1 MEATQKRT
9 LLRIAAGAVL
19 LLAAA
24 LVPGLPG
31 WLKFLPPCLLL
42 GGDVLWD
49 AVKNLFQG
57 HVLDEHFLMATA
69 AVGAFAIQAYGEAA
83 MVLLL
88 YQVGELFQ
96 DCAVDRSRQSIE
108 TLMDIRPDLAHLEQ
122 DDGTTEDADPN
133 QVPVG
138 SVILVKPGERIPL
151 DGTVLSGRSALDT
164 AALTGESM
172 PRAVEVGDRVLSGC
186 VNQTGPLRVRT
197 TALCSASTASK
208 ILELVEEAGEKK
220 SASEKF
226 ITRFAKVYT
235 PCVVGAAALLFLIP
249 TLALAFLPTVPA
261 FLAGSTWADWL
272 RRALTFLVIS
282 CPCALVISVP
292 LSFFGA
298 VGGAA
303 KRGILVKGGVYLD
316 ALAKTETVVFDKTGT
331 LTEGQFSVSSVQT
344 AADFSEPELLRRA
357 ALAERYSSHPL
368 AQSLR
373 RAAPEADGS
382 AEILEELPGLGVRA
396 VIDGQ
401 ETLVGSVNLLNR
413 YKISVPEIRESG
425 AAICVAVAGQYAG
438 TILLKDRP
446 KAGAGKAIQSLRK
459 QGVRR
464 LVLLTGD
471 RKAAAQETAA
481 ALKLDDVRAELL
493 PADKI
498 HATEALLE
506 ETHGGT
512 LVFVGDGVND
522 APSLARADIGVAM
535 GALGSDAA
543 IEAADVV
550 LMDDDPEKLPEA
562 VALARRTLRIVRQN
576 IVFTLAVKV
585 LVMVLG
591 ALGHAALWAAAFADV
606 GVAALAVLNAMRC
619 MYVPRSSTPK
629 ASASLLTGPRDAVLS

>member
-24 LVPGLPG
+24 LVPGLPD

-49 AVKNLFQG
+49 AVKNLFHG

-96 DCAVDRSRQSIE
+96 DCAVDRSRQSIAS
-108 TLMDIRPDLAHLEQ
+108 LMDIRPDLAHLEQ
-122 DDGTTEDADPN
+122 DNGTTEDVDPN

-249 TLALAFLPTVPA
+249 TLALTFLPTVPA

-344 AADFSEPELLRRA
+344 AADFSESELLRRA

-382 AEILEELPGLGVRA
+382 AEILEEVPGLGVRA

-401 ETLVGSVNLLNR
+401 ETLVGSANLLNR

-438 TILLKDRP
+438 TILLKDHP

-498 HATEALLE
+498 HATEALLA

-619 MYVPRSSTPK
+619 MYFPRSSTPRT
-629 ASASLLTGPRDAVLS
+629 SASFLTGPRDAVLN